1 MITGVH
7 MMIACKMPRKLRST
21 PVVVE
26 INDTILG
33 VIIFA
38 PNHLQ
43 NWRIITASCLAV
55 NWFTVIMYG
64 FFNGSLRFDVRQT
77 IGISLC
83 TTDSIPIVRTIIY
96 LINSKTKGLPVT
108 LSIIKINGVDNSAQ
122 SHVSRNAH
130 SHSRRNGS

>member
-7 MMIACKMPRKLRST
+7 MMIACKMPSKRRST

-43 NWRIITASCLAV
+43 NWRIHHC
-55 NWFTVIMYG
+55 
-64 FFNGSLRFDVRQT
+64 
-77 IGISLC
+77 
-83 TTDSIPIVRTIIY
+83 
-96 LINSKTKGLPVT
+96 
-108 LSIIKINGVDNSAQ
+108 
-122 SHVSRNAH
+122 
-130 SHSRRNGS
+130 